1 MKNSILLLL
10 LLGATNLFGQE
21 ITPEASQATQLDE
34 HGNYIN
40 NITDKQGL
48 KQGDWFYVDIHGKQ
62 VVKKFMA
69 DNEVQNTALSV
80 NNEWLDVSGLDRKSE
95 LEKTLAAELKNN
107 GILLTENRQLLL
119 VLNEKGQVISTAL
132 LGKWT
137 KDEEPQ
143 VTQLLE
149 SYLQENSQTS
159 DKKYYILL

>member
-1 MKNSILLLL
+1 M
-10 LLGATNLFGQE
+10 
-21 ITPEASQATQLDE
+21 
-34 HGNYIN
+34 
-40 NITDKQGL
+40 
-48 KQGDWFYVDIHGKQ
+48 
-62 VVKKFMA
+62 
-69 DNEVQNTALSV
+69 
-80 NNEWLDVSGLDRKSE
+80 DVSELDRKSD

-137 KDEEPQ
+137 KDEEPK